1 VKTGCHDIHDND
13 VKHKSIK
20 NNDTQHTILIP
31 DNKMALCVTT
41 FSIMTLSIMKF
52 SVVTFSIMTFSI
64 MAFTIMAF
72 SITLGNTTY

>member
-31 DNKMALCVTT
+31 ENKMALCVTT
-41 FSIMTLSIMKF
+41 FSIKTLSVMTLSIM
-52 SVVTFSIMTFSI
+52 TLSIMTFGI